1 MKLMKNGHATHQ
13 IGYHIV
19 FCVKFRHKILIN
31 EVEMVCK
38 RIIAEVC
45 IDNKWKLQNLEIM
58 PDHVHLFIQVDPLIS
73 PSRIVQIIKSIS
85 AVKLFSTFK
94 KLKANKFWGTGL
106 WSKSYYV
113 GTAGNMSKNIIQK
126 YINNQKSNSSTETSS
141 RGILGD

>member
-1 MKLMKNGHATHQ
+1 MKLMKNKHATHQ

-19 FCVKFRHKILIN
+19 FCTKFRYQILTN

-38 RIIAEVC
+38 KIIAEVC
-45 IDNKWKLQNLEIM
+45 IDNKWKLESIEVM
-58 PDHVHLFIQVDPLIS
+58 PDHLHLFIQTDPLIS

-85 AVKLFSTFK
+85 AVKIFTTFK
-94 KLKANKFWGTGL
+94 KLKGEKFWGSGL

-113 GTAGNMSKNIIQK
+113 GTVGNMSKDVVQK